1 MKFEE
6 IITKLKTGDPISL
19 AKAITIVENRKNDYR
34 QLLAALYPIEKRSLK
49 IGVTGSPGSG
59 KSSLIEKIISHLRKR
74 NVSVAVLAV
83 DPSSPI
89 TGGALLG
96 DRIRMTGLSNDAD
109 VFIRSIASR
118 GHLGGLSDSTLEI
131 IQLFEAAGKDAI
143 LIETVGVGQ
152 SEVEIAY
159 AADVVLTVL
168 TPAGGDEIQIFKA
181 GIIEVT
187 DIFVINKAD
196 LEGAA
201 TKITEIGSYF
211 STAEKPPIVFPVS
224 ARTGEGIGALTDAV
238 LDFAHSHKKR
248 AIDRM
253 KTFQRNLVLKITL
266 QKISERIGDDGELSR
281 LLEAEESGNPF
292 ATAEELYA
300 RLTKGGIDGQK
311 DPAHRHRGPKS
322 G

>member
-1 MKFEE
+1 MKLEE
-6 IITKLKTGDPISL
+6 IVTKLKTGDPVSL
-19 AKAITIVENRKNDYR
+19 AKAITIVENRKKEYR
-34 QLLAALYPIEKRSLK
+34 KLLAVVYPIEKRSLK

-59 KSSLIEKIISHLRKR
+59 KSSLIEKMVSHLRER
-74 NVSVAVLAV
+74 YASVAVLAV

-89 TGGALLG
+89 TGGAILG

-118 GHLGGLSDSTLEI
+118 GHLGGLSDSALEI
-131 IQLFEAAGKDAI
+131 IQLFEAAGKEVI
-143 LIETVGVGQ
+143 LIETVGIGQ

-196 LEGAA
+196 LDGAA
-201 TKITEIGSYF
+201 TKITEIRSYF
-211 STAEKPPIVFPVS
+211 SASEKPPIVIPVS
-224 ARTGEGIGALTDAV
+224 ARTGEGISTLVDAV
-238 LDFAHSHKKR
+238 FDFARSHKKR
-248 AIDRM
+248 AVDRG
-253 KTFQRNLVLKITL
+253 KIFQRNLVLKIIL
-266 QKISERIGDDGELSR
+266 QKINDQIGADEELRR
-281 LLEAEESGNPF
+281 LLESEESGNPF
-292 ATAEELYA
+292 VTAERIYA

-311 DPAHRHRGPKS
+311 DPTHRHSSSES

>member
-6 IITKLKTGDPISL
+6 IVIRLKTGDPISL

-59 KSSLIEKIISHLRKR
+59 KSSLIEKIVSHLRKR
-74 NVSVAVLAV
+74 NLSVAVLAV

-96 DRIRMTGLSNDAD
+96 DRIRMTGLSNDSA

-131 IQLFEAAGKDAI
+131 IQLFEAAGKDVI

-152 SEVEIAY
+152 SEVEIAC
-159 AADVVLTVL
+159 AADMVLTVL

-196 LEGAA
+196 LEGAE
-201 TKITEIGSYF
+201 TKIAEIGSYF

-248 AIDRM
+248 AIDRK
-253 KTFQRNLVLKITL
+253 KTFQRNLVLKLTL
-266 QKISERIGDDGELSR
+266 QKISERIGDDGELRR
-281 LLEAEESGNPF
+281 LLETEESGNPIT
-292 ATAEELYA
+292 TAEELFA
-300 RLTKGGIDGQK
+300 RLTKGGIGGQK
-311 DPAHRHRGPKS
+311 DPAHRHRGTKS